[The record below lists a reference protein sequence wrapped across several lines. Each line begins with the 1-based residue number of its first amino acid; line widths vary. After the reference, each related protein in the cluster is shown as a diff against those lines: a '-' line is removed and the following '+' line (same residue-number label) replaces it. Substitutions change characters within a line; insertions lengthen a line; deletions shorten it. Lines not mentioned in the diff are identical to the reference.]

1 MTSNLVSYGA
11 DFTVR
16 SEIEHS
22 EFANSGCIM
31 VWKAIVTVETGIGLG
46 LRATKLMKT
55 LELDWANPTTSTTMQ
70 MLGSYTTAFLSCEYV
85 PWD

>member
-1 MTSNLVSYGA
+1 MTSHSVSYGA

-22 EFANSGCIM
+22 ECANSGCIM

-46 LRATKLMKT
+46 LRATKLTKAI
-55 LELDWANPTTSTTMQ
+55 ELDWANPTTSIMQ

-85 PWD
+85 PWS